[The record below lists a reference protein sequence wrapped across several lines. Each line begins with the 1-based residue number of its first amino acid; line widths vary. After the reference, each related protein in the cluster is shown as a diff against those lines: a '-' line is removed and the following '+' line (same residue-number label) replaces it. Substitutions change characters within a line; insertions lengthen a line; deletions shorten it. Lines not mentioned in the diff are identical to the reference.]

1 MKFDETEDFKK
12 QLEATKKQ
20 LLIQIAVSNALA
32 RATVSEEESKKYYE
46 ENKEEFRTQE
56 LITAR
61 HILVDSEEEANNIYE
76 EIKNGLDFQK
86 QLKNIQNVL
95 QKLKGEV

>member
-1 MKFDETEDFKK
+1 M
-12 QLEATKKQ
+12 
-20 LLIQIAVSNALA
+20 A

-76 EIKNGLDFQK
+76 EIKMD
-86 QLKNIQNVL
+86 
-95 QKLKGEV
+95 